1 MINNSLMFLN
11 PYKFKG
17 QWVFDDPSTGLVK
30 EPFVCGI
37 DTIIDKVVENLTDPQ
52 DGFLLIF
59 SASEFPGSNIE
70 LNWLHSESGGNWYR
84 CSQLKIDGWL
94 CPALFKY
101 FTTAP
106 INLFAT
112 VKNIK

>member
-1 MINNSLMFLN
+1 MINNSLMILN
-11 PYKFKG
+11 PYKFNG

-37 DTIIDKVVENLTDPQ
+37 DTIIDKVVKNLTNPQ

-59 SASEFPGSNIE
+59 SASKFPGSNIE

-84 CSQLKIDGWL
+84 CSQFKIDGWL

-101 FTTAP
+101 FTTSP
-106 INLFAT
+106 KNLFAV